1 MQEMSKFTAKRYH
14 TQAADY
20 NPKQLKAVEVI
31 KSVAEDPQYNYHGYS
46 VYSKSIEKLKRKKL
60 YSQFTEDEIY
70 WLCVEYW
77 TQNAL
82 GMNDGNR
89 DNQTSA

>member
-1 MQEMSKFTAKRYH
+1 MNKLNKIR
-14 TQAADY
+14 
-20 NPKQLKAVEVI
+20 
-31 KSVAEDPQYNYHGYS
+31 
-46 VYSKSIEKLKRKKL
+46 KLKRKKL